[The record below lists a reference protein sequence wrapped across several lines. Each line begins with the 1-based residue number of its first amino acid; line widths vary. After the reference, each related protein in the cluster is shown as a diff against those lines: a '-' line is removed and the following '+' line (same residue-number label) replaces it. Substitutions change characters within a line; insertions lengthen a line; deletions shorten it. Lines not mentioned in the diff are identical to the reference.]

1 MVEGDYFDKL
11 EAVAR
16 AVRRSKEPF
25 GGIQLV
31 LCGDFLQLPPVSK
44 GREKKN
50 YCFQVREK
58 ENKMLLHAISNFVKL
73 KIFTQILTCPLYFT
87 RQRVGSSASLTV

>member
-11 EAVAR
+11 EVVAK

-31 LCGDFLQLPPVSK
+31 LCGDFPITTSYVK
-44 GREKKN
+44 G
-50 YCFQVREK
+50 QREK
-58 ENKMLLHAISNFVKL
+58 ELLFPGYREKR
-73 KIFTQILTCPLYFT
+73 T
-87 RQRVGSSASLTV
+87 